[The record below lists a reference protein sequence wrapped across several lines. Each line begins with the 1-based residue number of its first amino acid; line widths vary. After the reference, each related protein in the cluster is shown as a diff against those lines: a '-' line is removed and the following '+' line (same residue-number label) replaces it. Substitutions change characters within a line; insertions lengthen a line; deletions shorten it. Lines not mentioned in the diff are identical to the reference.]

1 MKSFEIKKSIIAI
14 LLSITLTNVFAQNGS
29 DIKIYPD
36 VVYHHKD
43 GMGLLMDIYVPM
55 NNNGKGV
62 IFINSGGFQS
72 PFFSKQYKEKNDSLS
87 NRNGNNYIF
96 IKKTDIQPEY
106 SQQFSFEELLKNGYT
121 VFDVKHSSTPKFML
135 NEITNDLVYA
145 ISYIKK
151 YSEKYNVSK
160 DRIGICGGSAG
171 GYLAAFLAANPQ
183 NENKLKGIV
192 LYFPAGYDYLN
203 ERNIEVRKAL
213 PSLNISDSELD
224 SLSLKH
230 YILNEMPPT
239 LIMYGENDNPFI
251 TEPSDI
257 ITNELKELG
266 VECKKIVFKNV
277 GHIWMDKNGKYSNET
292 GEKAMNNLIE
302 WFDKY
307 L

>member
-43 GMGLLMDIYVPM
+43 GMGLLMDIYVPK

-121 VFDVKHSSTPKFML
+121 VFDVKHSSTPRFML
-135 NEITNDLVYA
+135 NEITNDLEYA

-171 GYLAAFLAANPQ
+171 GYLAAFLAVNPQ
-183 NENKLKGIV
+183 NENKLKVVV

-203 ERNIEVRKAL
+203 KRNIEVRKAL

-230 YILNEMPPT
+230 YISNKMPPT
-239 LIMYGENDNPFI
+239 LIRVC
-251 TEPSDI
+251 
-257 ITNELKELG
+257 L
-266 VECKKIVFKNV
+266 
-277 GHIWMDKNGKYSNET
+277 
-292 GEKAMNNLIE
+292 
-302 WFDKY
+302 
-307 L
+307 

>member
-1 MKSFEIKKSIIAI
+1 
-14 LLSITLTNVFAQNGS
+14 
-29 DIKIYPD
+29 
-36 VVYHHKD
+36 
-43 GMGLLMDIYVPM
+43 MGLLMDIYVPK

-72 PFFSKQYKEKNDSLS
+72 PFFSKQYKEKNDSFS

-171 GYLAAFLAANPQ
+171 GYLAAYLAANPQ
-183 NENKLKGIV
+183 NENKLKAVV

-203 ERNIEVRKAL
+203 KRNIEVRKAL
-213 PSLNISDSELD
+213 SSLNISDSELD

-230 YILNEMPPT
+230 YISNKMPPT

-266 VECKKIVFKNV
+266 VECKKIVFENV
-277 GHIWMDKNGKYSNET
+277 GHIWMGKNGKYSNET